1 MYAWRLRNLH
11 NSYSYMISGKKSY
24 LHFPVLWIICMYLNV
39 LGSRVHRDCIITSSH
54 ALHINAGEIEYI
66 VVLLMFKTVSP
77 FTPSK
82 CGMKINIINVSNERF
97 NYTRLYLMNMC
108 ECDRNFL
115 GSCFIGVLQK
125 FKIDLIVIGTFAYY
139 MYAVIL

>member
-1 MYAWRLRNLH
+1 
-11 NSYSYMISGKKSY
+11 
-24 LHFPVLWIICMYLNV
+24 MYLNV
-39 LGSRVHRDCIITSSH
+39 LESRVHPDCIITSSH
-54 ALHINAGEIEYI
+54 ALHINADEIEYI
-66 VVLLMFKTVSP
+66 VVLFMFKTLSP

-97 NYTRLYLMNMC
+97 NNTRLYLTNMC

-125 FKIDLIVIGTFAYY
+125 FKINLIVIGTFAYY
-139 MYAVIL
+139 KMR